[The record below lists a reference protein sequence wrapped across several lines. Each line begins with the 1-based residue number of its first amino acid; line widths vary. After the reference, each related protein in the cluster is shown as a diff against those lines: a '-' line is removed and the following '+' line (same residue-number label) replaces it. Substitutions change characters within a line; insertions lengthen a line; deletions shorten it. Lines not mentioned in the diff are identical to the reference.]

1 MSAVRKQAHIDHK
14 ESCIEGIQ
22 NGKHTFPNATA
33 VVAISKTKL
42 SPSLAGAATV
52 IGFVPSAD

>member
-1 MSAVRKQAHIDHK
+1 MKKYSANQL
-14 ESCIEGIQ
+14 EPCIERIQ

>member
-1 MSAVRKQAHIDHK
+1 MNENI
-14 ESCIEGIQ
+14 
-22 NGKHTFPNATA
+22 KHTFPIATA

-42 SPSLAGAATV
+42 SPSLAGAATE